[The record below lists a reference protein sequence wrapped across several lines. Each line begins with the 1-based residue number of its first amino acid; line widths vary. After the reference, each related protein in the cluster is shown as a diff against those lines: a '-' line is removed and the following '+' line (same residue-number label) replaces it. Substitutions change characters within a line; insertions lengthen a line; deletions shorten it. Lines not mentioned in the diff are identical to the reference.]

1 MASSGRMLAQAARQA
16 GYLPLVIDLYADQD
30 TEALAEQVCQVESL
44 ALAIVQP
51 IVEQLASLYTFTF
64 TFTFVVYGSG
74 LEGYQETLFW
84 LAENFQ
90 LKGNDAVVLQQF
102 ADKQQLFKQLDCL
115 HIRYPEVCF
124 AMPQQRSNYLLK
136 PQNNVGGI
144 GVSRCYR
151 TAQLGEYY
159 QRFCDGQ
166 VGSVLFCVKGEQT
179 RLIGFHRQWT
189 VAQDDFTFAGIMRA
203 NILPADEQQRVQS
216 WLADLVKYYQL
227 QGLGSLD
234 FIWDGNTCY
243 FLEINPRPP
252 ASMLLYPELNLFS
265 AHIGAQFTGLTADQ
279 NIQALQIIFARKS
292 CEIRKIEWPKWSF
305 DRPKIKTEIAKGE
318 PICSIVAQGITI
330 QQVENSLLAKQQ
342 FIENNI
348 Y

>member
-1 MASSGRMLAQAARQA
+1 MLAQAARQA
-16 GYLPLVIDLYADQD
+16 GYVALVIDLYADQD
-30 TEALAEQVCQVESL
+30 TEAVAEQVWLVESF
-44 ALAIVQP
+44 ALAMVQP
-51 IVEQLASLYTFTF
+51 IVEQLTTLYAFTS
-64 TFTFVVYGSG
+64 VVYGSG
-74 LEGYQETLFW
+74 LEGHQETLFW

-124 AMPQQRSNYLLK
+124 AMPKDHSNYLIK
-136 PQNNVGGI
+136 PQNNVGGLGI
-144 GVSRCYR
+144 SRCR
-151 TAQLGEYY
+151 RMAQPGEYY
-159 QRFCDGQ
+159 QKFCHGQ
-166 VGSVLFCVKGEQT
+166 VGSVLFCVNGGQAQI
-179 RLIGFHRQWT
+179 IGLHRQWT
-189 VAQDDFTFAGIMRA
+189 VGQDDFTFAGIVRE
-203 NILPADEQQRVQS
+203 NILPKHEQQRVQS
-216 WLADLVKYYQL
+216 WLADLVNAYQL

-252 ASMLLYPELNLFS
+252 ASMLLYPELNLFA
-265 AHIGAQFTGLTADQ
+265 AHIGAQFVELTTDK
-279 NIQALQIIFARKS
+279 NIRALQIIFARKP
-292 CEIRKIEWPKWSF
+292 CKIRQIEWPKWSF